1 MRFDYV
7 YYKKFINIEEIKK
20 INNIIKKN
28 GNSIIKDN
36 AAENVIKTADVSFIQ
51 YKFLKTQLQTL
62 IDCIYNSNQSHFG
75 YDLYN
80 IHDSNFFNVNHY
92 KVNKDVGYDWH
103 KDSSQDYASDI
114 KLTVLLNLSEKKY
127 EGGDLYLDGT
137 GKIIYFNEPGDVFIF
152 KSFLLHKVDK
162 ILSGERTTLSIW
174 VKGPC
179 FK

>member
-1 MRFDYV
+1 MKFSYV
-7 YYKKFINIEEIKK
+7 YYKKFFNIEKIKK

-28 GNSIIKDN
+28 GNCIEKDFK
-36 AAENVIKTADVSFIQ
+36 AKNVIKTADVSFIQ
-51 YKFLKTQLQTL
+51 YKFLKEQLQPL
-62 IDCIYNSNQSHFG
+62 MDYIYDSNKSHFG

-80 IHDSNFFNVNHY
+80 ISDLRLFNVNHY

-103 KDSSQDYASDI
+103 KDASHDYASDI

-127 EGGDLYLDGT
+127 EGGDFYLDDA
-137 GKIIYFNEPGDVFIF
+137 GKIIHFNEPGDVLIF

-174 VKGPC
+174 MEGPS